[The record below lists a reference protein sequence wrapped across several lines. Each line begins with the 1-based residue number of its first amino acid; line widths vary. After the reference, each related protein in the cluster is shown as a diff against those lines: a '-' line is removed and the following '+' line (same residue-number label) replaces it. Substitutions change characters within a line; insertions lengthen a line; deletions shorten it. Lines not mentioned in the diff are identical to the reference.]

1 MVKAFSTCVGDGPFT
16 TEMDEK
22 EAKELREQANEFGA
36 ATGRPR
42 RVGHFD
48 AVASRYGA
56 EVQGAH
62 EIAITKLD
70 CLSGRPTLL
79 VCTHYE
85 YKGKKR
91 TDFPINT
98 VLEQCRPIY
107 REMPGWTEDITGVRK
122 FEDLPKAARD
132 YVQLIEA
139 SIGRRARYVSV
150 GAHRS
155 AMIVREPR
163 EHARRDQY
171 RGINPSTGSTHVP
184 CVGPQPTAMRP
195 IAAGVEPD
203 RSLQAVGDRER
214 RGAAS
219 AQLAHRLRRQ
229 LAHHAQQLLGAE

>member
-1 MVKAFSTCVGDGPFT
+1 MLPLGAFAPIGSGLFGVNADRIIGVVKAFSNCVGDGPFT

-22 EAKELREQANEFGA
+22 QAKELREQANEFGA

-98 VLEQCRPIY
+98 VLEQC
-107 REMPGWTEDITGVRK
+107 
-122 FEDLPKAARD
+122 ARSIARCPAGPRTSPACANSRTCPRRRATTS
-132 YVQLIEA
+132 QLIET
-139 SIGRRARYVSV
+139 SIGHRPLRLGRSPPQRDDRAL
-150 GAHRS
+150 
-155 AMIVREPR
+155 P
-163 EHARRDQY
+163 
-171 RGINPSTGSTHVP
+171 
-184 CVGPQPTAMRP
+184 
-195 IAAGVEPD
+195 
-203 RSLQAVGDRER
+203 
-214 RGAAS
+214 
-219 AQLAHRLRRQ
+219 RLRV
-229 LAHHAQQLLGAE
+229 G